1 MSQPAAFPVRPSED
15 LRIVHSIPGRVRLRF
30 DRQESTYAHALAC
43 RLRAHPAVRSASQ
56 NANGRSLIVQYDAAH
71 DFTDLIRTLPQQ
83 GRSLDRPKP
92 QPPPVDWGKIAF
104 SCLLSMLPL
113 GPFGSVALTLVTS
126 LAEQSAGSTA
136 PFQEQGHVDAAEA
149 QNRRRRPRSR

>member
-1 MSQPAAFPVRPSED
+1 
-15 LRIVHSIPGRVRLRF
+15 
-30 DRQESTYAHALAC
+30 
-43 RLRAHPAVRSASQ
+43 
-56 NANGRSLIVQYDAAH
+56 LIVQYDAAH

-83 GRSLDRPKP
+83 GRSLDGPKP
-92 QPPPVDWGKIAF
+92 QLQPVDWGKIAF